1 VDGDGDS
8 DSDGDGDGDGDACGG
23 AISGLEG
30 VHYCH
35 MYVSGTNIPEL
46 LF

>member
-1 VDGDGDS
+1 MDGDGDS
-8 DSDGDGDGDGDACGG
+8 DSDGDGDGDACGG
-23 AISGLEG
+23 AISGVEG
-30 VHYCH
+30 VHCH